1 MRGRSRR
8 SAGLRVANL
17 TQPLQSA
24 FGALDL
30 VLDPVGNAALQDVR
44 DVIVELAILAAQ
56 SGGGHHDRGLDL
68 MQVQQ

>member
-56 SGGGHHDRGLDL
+56 SGGGHHDRRLDL